1 MFGRKFITDLYLRDS
16 FDWFDGIRS
25 LRAMVRSFQA
35 SLFHLAVTLFHNIVG
50 TFHESLSYKQI
61 AETRVLLMCVPRS
74 LSHKHQIAHFTTSF
88 TLKLWN
94 DLTIKWNDQTGN
106 DLPMKSSDCKMV

>member
-35 SLFHLAVTLFHNIVG
+35 SLFHLTVTLFHNIVG
-50 TFHESLSYKQI
+50 TFHESLSYKQKQGCM
-61 AETRVLLMCVPRS
+61 LLMCVPRS
-74 LSHKHQIAHFTTSF
+74 LSHKHQRAHFTTSF
-88 TLKLWN
+88 TDHKMERS
-94 DLTIKWNDQTGN
+94 DLE
-106 DLPMKSSDCKMV
+106 

>member
-1 MFGRKFITDLYLRDS
+1 MFGRKFITHLYLTDS

-35 SLFHLAVTLFHNIVG
+35 SLFHLIVTLFHN
-50 TFHESLSYKQI
+50 ESRVFKLQ

-74 LSHKHQIAHFTTSF
+74 LSHKPQRAHFTTSF

-94 DLTIKWNDQTGN
+94 DLTIKWNDQTWN
-106 DLPMKSSDCKMV
+106 DLTMK

>member
-35 SLFHLAVTLFHNIVG
+35 SLFHLIVTLFHNIVR
-50 TFHESLSYKQI
+50 TFHESLSYKQKQGCYSCVYLVLWATSPKERI
-61 AETRVLLMCVPRS
+61 SQRVLL
-74 LSHKHQIAHFTTSF
+74 
-88 TLKLWN
+88 
-94 DLTIKWNDQTGN
+94 
-106 DLPMKSSDCKMV
+106 